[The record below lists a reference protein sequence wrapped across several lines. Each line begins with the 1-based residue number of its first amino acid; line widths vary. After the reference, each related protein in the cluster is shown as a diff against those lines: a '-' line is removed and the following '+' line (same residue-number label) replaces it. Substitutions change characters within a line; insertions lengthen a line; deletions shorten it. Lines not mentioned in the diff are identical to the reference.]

1 MGRLDQ
7 KIAIITGGAM
17 GMGFGSALEMAQEG
31 AKVVLI
37 DYSDAVHASA
47 ESLRQKGYEALAY
60 QVDIRNLQGLKTVYQ
75 EIFDKY
81 KKIDI
86 LVNSAGIG
94 TVKLFDEVT
103 EDYIDNYLAV
113 NFKGTWNSCKA
124 VIPFMMQAKYG
135 KIVNFGSVT
144 GLLAVD
150 PGMTSYAATKGAIM
164 AFTKALAVEVAHLN
178 ITVNAILPGMTDT
191 PMAQASFREACPEDP
206 KTIEEAVAASIPM
219 KRLGTTREAGRVA
232 VFLASDDSSYVTGT
246 HIVCDGGS
254 TLPETPGTG
263 WSPG

>member
-1 MGRLDQ
+1 MGRLVS
-7 KIAIITGGAM
+7 KVAIVTGGAM
-17 GMGFGSALEMAQEG
+17 GMGYGSAEAMVQEG
-31 AKVVLI
+31 AKVALM
-37 DYSDAVHASA
+37 DYSDTVFSA
-47 ESLRQKGYEALAY
+47 AEKLCSAGYNALAF
-60 QVDIRNLQGLKTVYQ
+60 QVDVRKLDQLQKAYQ
-75 EIFDKY
+75 AVY
-81 KKIDI
+81 KKYGRIDI
-86 LVNSAGIG
+86 LVNAAGIG
-94 TVKLFDEVT
+94 TVALFPNVT
-103 EDYIDNYLAV
+103 EEYIDNYLAV

-124 VIPFMMQAKYG
+124 VIPYMMQAKYG

-164 AFTKALAVEVAHLN
+164 AFTKALAIEMAHLN

-191 PMAQASFREACPEDP
+191 PMAQQSFKEACPEDP
-206 KTIEEAVAASIPM
+206 KKIEEAVAASIPM
-219 KRLGTTREAGRVA
+219 KRLGTIKEAGRVV

-263 WSPG
+263 WSPS